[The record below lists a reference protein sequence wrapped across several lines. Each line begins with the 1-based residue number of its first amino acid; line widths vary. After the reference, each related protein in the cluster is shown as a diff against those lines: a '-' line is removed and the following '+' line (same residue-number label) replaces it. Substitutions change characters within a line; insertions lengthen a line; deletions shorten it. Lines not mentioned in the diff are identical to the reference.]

1 MLDCNELANL
11 EAQNLVE
18 VKKQLH
24 LIEHSLSAL
33 ELKELVIVEE
43 MNCSKEK

>member
-1 MLDCNELANL
+1 MFDCNKLANL
-11 EAQNLVE
+11 EAQNLEE
-18 VKKQLH
+18 VRKHLH

-33 ELKELVIVEE
+33 ELKELMIVEE